1 MAEQTIES
9 QTLAGSLANSD
20 PGVRAASSGGWVF
33 LIGSVLLSSAA
44 QVLLKAGAVSGNA
57 PLAGSAVT
65 LGVFFEPLVIFGLV
79 LYGTGTLLWIKCLTR
94 LELSLAYLVS
104 ALQYVFVFVA
114 AKLLF
119 AESLSATR
127 LFGLAVILIGIV
139 IVTRKRKS

>member
-1 MAEQTIES
+1 MI
-9 QTLAGSLANSD
+9 L
-20 PGVRAASSGGWVF
+20 
-33 LIGSVLLSSAA
+33 
-44 QVLLKAGAVSGNA
+44 
-57 PLAGSAVT
+57 
-65 LGVFFEPLVIFGLV
+65 GLV

-127 LFGLAVILIGIV
+127 LIGLGVILVGIV
-139 IVTRKRKS
+139 IVTRRRQRS